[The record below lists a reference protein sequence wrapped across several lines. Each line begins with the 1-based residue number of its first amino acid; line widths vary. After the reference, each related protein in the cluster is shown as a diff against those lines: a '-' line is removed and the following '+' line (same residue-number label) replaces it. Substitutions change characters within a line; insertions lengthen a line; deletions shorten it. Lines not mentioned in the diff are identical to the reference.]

1 MTIASLNAAVV
12 LTHVSLD
19 DGDRIAGY
27 RVVKAS
33 EAEDGRVVLVDRGP
47 QYVMRYV
54 VAYHPKNARGW
65 VDGVLH
71 DDLDAALDTFAVRA
85 NHYSAHRGCTCH
97 AS

>member
-1 MTIASLNAAVV
+1 MTAVV
-12 LTHVSLD
+12 ITAVPTD

-27 RVVKAS
+27 RIVKAYDAVDES
-33 EAEDGRVVLVDRGP
+33 GRVVLVDRGP

-54 VAYHPKNARGW
+54 VAYHPRHARGW

-71 DDLDAALDTFAVRA
+71 DELEDALDTFAVRA
-85 NHYSAHRGCTCH
+85 NHYSAHRGCRCH

>member
-1 MTIASLNAAVV
+1 MTAVV
-12 LTHVSLD
+12 ITAVPTD

-27 RVVKAS
+27 RVLKAYD
-33 EAEDGRVVLVDRGP
+33 ADDGRVVLVDRP

-54 VAYHPKNARGW
+54 VAYHPRHARGW

-71 DDLDAALDTFAVRA
+71 AALDDALDTFAVRA

>member
-1 MTIASLNAAVV
+1 MTAPVPTNVV
-12 LTHVSLD
+12 ITTVPLD

-27 RVVKAS
+27 RVLKAYDAD
-33 EAEDGRVVLVDRGP
+33 EGRVVLVDRP

-54 VAYHPKNARGW
+54 VAYQPRHARGW

-71 DDLDAALDTFAVRA
+71 DELDDALDTFVVRT
-85 NHYSAHRGCTCH
+85 NHYAAHRGCRCH